1 MGRPDTPTCA
11 ESYRF
16 RVNVQTPRC
25 GLGNVSRPHSGSV
38 WFQWTFDIRSQ
49 CVISRTDGPAVA
61 PPRPVT
67 GEQLGRLH
75 QNPFY
80 VQAYEFFLK
89 QSTRLSEIL
98 EQMDCS
104 PSTPEQK
111 QAIRLQCEKVK
122 QARLVL
128 QQIWELVLSIPGTS
142 PSLPNHVEV

>member
-1 MGRPDTPTCA
+1 MRLGRTSGD
-11 ESYRF
+11 ESL
-16 RVNVQTPRC
+16 
-25 GLGNVSRPHSGSV
+25 GLALPLH
-38 WFQWTFDIRSQ
+38 
-49 CVISRTDGPAVA
+49 
-61 PPRPVT
+61 PPSCMT
-67 GEQLGRLH
+67 GDQFVRLH

-80 VQAYEFFLK
+80 LQANEFFMIEC
-89 QSTRLSEIL
+89 SRLSNVL

-128 QQIWELVLSIPGTS
+128 QQIRELVLSTPKPSS